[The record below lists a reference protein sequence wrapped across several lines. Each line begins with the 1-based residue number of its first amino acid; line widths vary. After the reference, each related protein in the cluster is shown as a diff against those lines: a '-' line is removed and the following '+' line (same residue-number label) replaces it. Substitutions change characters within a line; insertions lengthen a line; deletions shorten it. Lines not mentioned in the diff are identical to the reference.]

1 MLSRIIRLY
10 RAEIELF
17 WKWRLGRWALIKRA
31 SIALLAGV
39 LAISLTAWLA
49 PGLFTIEQV
58 GGGLLAVVF
67 ISALNLLI
75 RPILVGLLARH
86 TLVGLVIVTILFQ
99 ALAIWLRPSPSSSI
113 LPNGR
118 WTSHLSSARPWS
130 ISSCDAGGKES
141 WAWSSVPPSATRK
154 LERPATVPQSS
165 P

>member
-1 MLSRIIRLY
+1 MQSRIIRLY

-99 ALAIWLRPSPSSSI
+99 ALAIRLRPSPSSSI
-113 LPNGR
+113 LTNGR
-118 WTSHLSSARPWS
+118 WTSPLL
-130 ISSCDAGGKES
+130 G
-141 WAWSSVPPSATRK
+141 VPMVYQQLRRWMEGELGMEFGATKRDP
-154 LERPATVPQSS
+154 ETGTSGDGAAE
-165 P
+165 